1 MPLTYIVLLAIALIS
16 GWIYLSTSE
25 DISFVLALMT
35 GLTCFFWGFACAH
48 WLIQLIIVCFL
59 WNLYRVYMPDQQNI

>member
-1 MPLTYIVLLAIALIS
+1 MPLTYLVLLAITLIS

-48 WLIQLIIVCFL
+48 WLVQLIIVGLL
-59 WNLYRVYMPDQQNI
+59 WNLYRVYMPDQQKV

>member
-1 MPLTYIVLLAIALIS
+1 MPLTYIVLLTITLVS
-16 GWIYLSTSE
+16 GWIYLNTSE

-48 WLIQLIIVCFL
+48 WLVQLIIVCSL
-59 WNLYRVYMPDQQNI
+59 WNLYRVYMPDQQKV